1 MQSWAKN
8 LFKDSLV
15 YGLGYGVSRFLQIII
30 LPIIAQALSLSEF
43 GYYSNYVIFYTIAGG
58 FFVLGL
64 DSAVARYFYDS
75 DDKKYHRQLFSSA
88 FYFILLLSVISISIF
103 FLFPSALLDI
113 IGIPKGY
120 ENALYYVLLCI

>member
-1 MQSWAKN
+1 MQSWVKN

-15 YGLGYGVSRFLQIII
+15 YGLGYGLSRFLQIII

-43 GYYSNYVIFYTIAGG
+43 GYYSNYVIFYTIVGG

-75 DDKKYHRQLFSSA
+75 DDKKYHQQLFSSA
-88 FYFILLLSVISISIF
+88 FYFILLLSVVSVSIF
-103 FLFPSALLDI
+103 FLFPSSLL
-113 IGIPKGY
+113 
-120 ENALYYVLLCI
+120 